1 MFVVILNVVIMA
13 LDGDLLDPATK
24 LEIYKMNFFFN
35 AIFILE
41 FTVKIFGLGPI
52 SIILLN
58 L

>member
-1 MFVVILNVVIMA
+1 MA